1 MHDIPE
7 TSASQAPAAVKQ
19 HLIPGDMKS
28 PIAFVVDTSGIWPWD
43 TAANDRTVDSKF
55 RWIDIFAGDDNQRN
69 DLLRHL
75 AFQEA
80 DAAWALRFG
89 QVGRM
94 GIDRNRLRAVTWL
107 ADHAGQLIE
116 LHLICTKGYIVTVW
130 TGDPAGLEDV
140 RQHFAERI
148 AGVENSPYQAAG
160 MLLQLIL
167 GTLDHTIHDLDAQL
181 EGLRLN
187 IDQGGA
193 MDLAPL
199 IAHRQRLQFA
209 WVNFDR
215 YSSSVRAAVVGIEA
229 VGGVGPRG
237 ADELNDYADRVE
249 DIEEK
254 LIERRRWL
262 SEIIHDSATAIAQ
275 RQGEQINRL
284 TLVSLI
290 FLPVTAVT
298 GFFGMNFNWMI
309 DALGSERAFFA
320 LGEILP
326 TVMVLATV
334 SWLGYR
340 GLIQFMRRPPAH
352 RATGTTEPAKTRPK
366 AR

>member
-1 MHDIPE
+1 MR
-7 TSASQAPAAVKQ
+7 
-19 HLIPGDMKS
+19 S

-43 TAANDRTVDSKF
+43 TVANDRTVASKF
-55 RWIDIFAGDDNQRN
+55 RWIDIFAGEDNQRN

-75 AFQEA
+75 AFQDA

-107 ADHAGQLIE
+107 ADPAGQLIE

-130 TGDPAGLEDV
+130 NGNPAGLEDV

-181 EGLRLN
+181 DGLRLS

-193 MDLAPL
+193 MDLGPL

-215 YSSSVRAAVVGIEA
+215 YSSSVRSAVVGIEA
-229 VGGVGPRG
+229 VAGVGPRG

-320 LGEILP
+320 LGVILP
-326 TVMVLATV
+326 TVMVLATI

-340 GLIQFMRRPPAH
+340 GLIQFLRRPPAH
-352 RATGTTEPAKTRPK
+352 RAAGTVEPGK
-366 AR
+366 ARPGGRAEGR

>member
-1 MHDIPE
+1 MNDIPE
-7 TSASQAPAAVKQ
+7 TSASQTAAVEQ
-19 HLIPGDMKS
+19 HPIPGGLKS

-43 TAANDRTVDSKF
+43 TAANDRTEASQF
-55 RWIDIFAGDDNQRN
+55 RWIDIFTGEDDQRN

-75 AFQEA
+75 GFQEA

-94 GIDRNRLRAVTWL
+94 GLDRNRLRAVTWL
-107 ADHAGQLIE
+107 ADPAGQLIE

-130 TGDPAGLEDV
+130 NGDPAGLEDV

-167 GTLDHTIHDLDAQL
+167 GTLDHTIHDLDGQL
-181 EGLRLN
+181 EGLRLS

-215 YSSSVRAAVVGIEA
+215 YSSSVRAAVVGVEA
-229 VGGVGPRG
+229 VAGVGPRG

-309 DALGSERAFFA
+309 DALGSERAFFL
-320 LGEILP
+320 LGVILP
-326 TVMVLATV
+326 MLMVLATT

-340 GLIQFMRRPPAH
+340 GLIQFLRRPAAH
-352 RATGTTEPAKTRPK
+352 RKASTEEVARTRPA